1 MTMNLKTKAIVG
13 GTALTLAVGGVVG
26 YTTCTTKIPTGY
38 VGIVYSLN
46 GGVTEDQVPLGQ
58 GLNFKSPFQKVSKY
72 PVSLTT
78 IYLSADERD
87 GSKDN
92 ESFVAIG
99 KDNNQMRVSVE
110 MSYSFNQEQLPITFS
125 KFKGQTGEQ
134 IEHTFI
140 RSKVKSWVAEAL
152 SQFDT
157 FDVYGGSRTEANQA
171 ITDHLKEKFA
181 PYGIDVDTVNI
192 IDISLD
198 EKTTQ
203 TINNKIQRQQ
213 EVEAAK
219 LEAEKQAVENEKQIA
234 LVEAEAEQKRIKAEA
249 EAQAELIRAE
259 ATAEANRL
267 ISESLTQEL
276 LDLEYIN
283 KWSGEVPMV
292 QGESTPILDL
302 R

>member
-1 MTMNLKTKAIVG
+1 MNLKTKVIVG
-13 GTALTLAVGGVVG
+13 GTALTLVVGGVVG
-26 YTTCTTKIPTGY
+26 YATCTTKIPTGY

-46 GGVTEDQVPLGQ
+46 GGVAEDQVPLGQ
-58 GLNFKSPFQKVSKY
+58 GLNLKSPFQKVSKY

-78 IYLSADERD
+78 VYLSADKRD
-87 GSKDN
+87 GSKED

-110 MSYSFNQEQLPITFS
+110 MSYSFNQEQLPSTFS
-125 KFKGQTGEQ
+125 KFKGQAGEQ
-134 IEHTFI
+134 IEQTFI
-140 RSKVKSWVAEAL
+140 RSKIKSWVAEAL

-157 FDVYGGSRTEANQA
+157 FDVYGGSRAEANQT

>member
-1 MTMNLKTKAIVG
+1 M
-13 GTALTLAVGGVVG
+13 
-26 YTTCTTKIPTGY
+26 
-38 VGIVYSLN
+38 
-46 GGVTEDQVPLGQ
+46 
-58 GLNFKSPFQKVSKY
+58 
-72 PVSLTT
+72 
-78 IYLSADERD
+78 
-87 GSKDN
+87 
-92 ESFVAIG
+92 
-99 KDNNQMRVSVE
+99 
-110 MSYSFNQEQLPITFS
+110 
-125 KFKGQTGEQ
+125 
-134 IEHTFI
+134 
-140 RSKVKSWVAEAL
+140 AEAL

-171 ITDHLKEKFA
+171 ITQHLKDKFK

-234 LVEAEAEQKRIKAEA
+234 LVQAEAEQKRIKAEA

-276 LDLEYIN
+276 LNLEYIN
-283 KWSGEVPMV
+283 KWDGALSKIQG
-292 QGESTPILDL
+292 GESTSAIITPDVLK
-302 R
+302 